1 MQYYYVRECLTV
13 NMNFEQLAMMKKIKT
28 GVDRFRAN
36 HPKFP
41 MFLNAVS
48 QNAIMEGSVIE
59 INVTTPDGKNYCT
72 NLKVKAEDMEFLN
85 SLKSMTP
92 PAN

>member
-1 MQYYYVRECLTV
+1 M
-13 NMNFEQLAMMKKIKT
+13 NMNFEQLAMIQKIKS
-28 GVDRFRAN
+28 GLDRFRVN

-41 MFLNAVS
+41 LFLNAVS

-59 INVTTPDGKNYCT
+59 ISVTTPDGKNYCT
-72 NLKVKAEDMEFLN
+72 NLKVKAKDMEFLN
-85 SLKSMTP
+85 SLKNMNP

>member
-1 MQYYYVRECLTV
+1 M
-13 NMNFEQLAMMKKIKT
+13 NMNFEQLAMIQKIKS
-28 GVDRFRAN
+28 GLDRFRVN

-41 MFLNAVS
+41 LFLNAVS

-59 INVTTPDGKNYCT
+59 ISVTTPDGKNYCR

-85 SLKSMTP
+85 SLKNMNP

>member
-1 MQYYYVRECLTV
+1 M
-13 NMNFEQLAMMKKIKT
+13 NMNFEQLAMIQKIKS
-28 GVDRFRAN
+28 GLDRFRVN

-41 MFLNAVS
+41 LFLNAVS

-59 INVTTPDGKNYCT
+59 ISVTTPDGKNYCT

-85 SLKSMTP
+85 SLKNMNP

>member
-1 MQYYYVRECLTV
+1 M
-13 NMNFEQLAMMKKIKT
+13 NMNFEQLAMMQKIKS
-28 GVDRFRAN
+28 GIDRFRAN

-48 QNAIMEGSVIE
+48 QNALMEGSIIE

-72 NLKVKAEDMEFLN
+72 NLKIKADDMEFIN
-85 SLKSMTP
+85 SLKNMTP